1 MRAQQGERRGS
12 EMRVCVDISVIEA
25 GACSKLDLISRGQ
38 LSREK
43 EAARS
48 RPLG

>member
-1 MRAQQGERRGS
+1 
-12 EMRVCVDISVIEA
+12 MRVCVDISVIEA
-25 GACSKLDLISRGQ
+25 WACSKLNLISRGQ

-48 RPLG
+48 GPLG

>member
-1 MRAQQGERRGS
+1 M
-12 EMRVCVDISVIEA
+12 DISVVEA
-25 GACSKLDLISRGQ
+25 RACSKLNLISRGQ

-48 RPLG
+48 GPLG